1 MKPNAIEKNMVS
13 LFLVISTI
21 VFGCANKGVVFPRS
35 EAGEHPGGTRSGWDG
50 IDPLLRSEFE
60 AAVKAA
66 PPTYPDLKSF
76 VREGVVG
83 IKLTIPSTSY
93 SGWLKGDVSVVSNR
107 WNAEADLVGPIDITS
122 KILNTGFTAGQVNTF
137 SATLATN
144 GVLLANLELDNESQ
158 STFFLSPTGRGV
170 ASFSLKVQPASVEWA
185 AILASRVNLVLPAM
199 KNKDGSITF
208 GCPPVNI
215 DVLVPYVPHVFSDFD
230 GDGVLNF
237 KKDYEAFLK
246 AWKQHDWRCDRD
258 VNGVWDD
265 VDLEKWTNDFNEDLA
280 HQHP

>member
-1 MKPNAIEKNMVS
+1 M
-13 LFLVISTI
+13 
-21 VFGCANKGVVFPRS
+21 
-35 EAGEHPGGTRSGWDG
+35 RSGWDG

-76 VREGVVG
+76 VREGIVG
-83 IKLTIPSTSY
+83 IRIAIPSTSY
-93 SGWLKGDVSVVSNR
+93 SGQVKGDVSVLSDR

-208 GCPPVNI
+208 GCPPVNV
-215 DVLVPYVPHVFSDFD
+215 DFLVPDEPYVPHRFSDFD

-246 AWKQHDWRCDRD
+246 AWKQHDPRCDRD